1 MPTHNRSTNAS
12 ERSVGEVLRS
22 HKHSVALGEAVEA
35 GPSEDLVRLV
45 RLREK
50 RRTQGVAS
58 LNYADNLWL
67 IQAERPLKPPGHP
80 EARMACEE
88 WT

>member
-1 MPTHNRSTNAS
+1 MSYLLVVQPR
-12 ERSVGEVLRS
+12 ESVPIRNIVVR
-22 HKHSVALGEAVEA
+22 VTPEAQ
-35 GPSEDLVRLV
+35 RLHD
-45 RLREK
+45 LREK

-80 EARMACEE
+80 EARMACEDW